1 MEMMKY
7 AKLIDGKLTLFRN
20 PLQKDGMDIYNP
32 SAEVLA
38 GEGYKPYT
46 EEDVDSSRLDACDLG
61 FEYQETD
68 TGIRKVWVYIPNM
81 KKAKAAKL
89 AELEAAFNTA
99 SQKAHCAS
107 SAGFEID
114 ADEIANRNIEGLV
127 LVMQPEE
134 TTLFRAYDNSFHEV
148 TREQLEIMRKEIV
161 INSQYLYQA
170 KWTIEAQIMQAQT
183 AQAVAD
189 IDISADTIAALANTL
204 KAQAMEG
211 ANGEEGAGN
220 AEAS

>member
-1 MEMMKY
+1 MTY

-38 GEGYKPYT
+38 EEGYKPYA
-46 EEDVDSSRLDACDLG
+46 EEDVDSSRLDSCDLS

-68 TGIRKVWVYIPNM
+68 TEIRKVWVYTPNLE
-81 KKAKAAKL
+81 KAKAAKL
-89 AELEAAFNTA
+89 TELEAAFNTA

-148 TREQLEIMRKEIV
+148 TREQLEAMRKEIV

-170 KWTIEAQIMQAQT
+170 KWTFEAQIMQAQT
-183 AQAVAD
+183 EETLAD
-189 IDISADTIAALANTL
+189 IDITAEALAELADSL
-204 KAQAMEG
+204 KVAASEG
-211 ANGEEGAGN
+211 AEN
-220 AEAS
+220 AETV

>member
-1 MEMMKY
+1 MDNMTY

-61 FEYQETD
+61 FEYRETD
-68 TGIRKVWVYIPNM
+68 AGIRKVWVYTPNLE
-81 KKAKAAKL
+81 KAKTTKL
-89 AELEAAFNTA
+89 AELNGAFDAAA
-99 SQKAHCAS
+99 KEAHCTS
-107 SAGFEID
+107 SVGFEID

-134 TTLFRAYDNSFHEV
+134 TTLFRAYDNTFHEV
-148 TREQLEIMRKEIV
+148 TREQLETMRKEIV
-161 INSQYLYQA
+161 VNSQYLYQA
-170 KWTIEAQIMQAQT
+170 KWTMEARIK
-183 AQAVAD
+183 
-189 IDISADTIAALANTL
+189 AAETTEALKIIVVTPGTLEELANSFMNTAAGHT
-204 KAQAMEG
+204 KASIV
-211 ANGEEGAGN
+211 NG
-220 AEAS
+220 

>member
-1 MEMMKY
+1 MEMMTY

-38 GEGYKPYT
+38 GEGYKPYA
-46 EEDVDSSRLDACDLG
+46 EDAVDSSRLDACDLG
-61 FEYQETD
+61 FEYRETD
-68 TGIRKVWVYIPNM
+68 TGIRKVWVYTPNLE
-81 KKAKAAKL
+81 KAKITKL
-89 AELEAAFNTA
+89 AELNGAFDAAA
-99 SQKAHCAS
+99 KEAHCTS
-107 SAGFEID
+107 SAGFEIN

-127 LVMQPEE
+127 LVMQAGG

-170 KWTIEAQIMQAQT
+170 KWTFEAQIMQAQT
-183 AQAVAD
+183 EETLAD
-189 IDISADTIAALANTL
+189 IDITAEALAELADSL
-204 KAQAMEG
+204 KVAASEG
-211 ANGEEGAGN
+211 AEN
-220 AEAS
+220 AETV

>member
-1 MEMMKY
+1 MEMMTY

-32 SAEVLA
+32 PAEVLA
-38 GEGYKPYT
+38 GEGYKLYT
-46 EEDVDSSRLDACDLG
+46 EEDVDSSRLDFCDLS

-68 TGIRKVWVYIPNM
+68 TEIRKVWVYTPNLE
-81 KKAKAAKL
+81 KAKAAKL
-89 AELEAAFNTA
+89 TELEAAFNTT

-127 LVMQPEE
+127 LVMRPEE
-134 TTLFRAYDNSFHEV
+134 TTLFRAYDNTFHEV

-183 AQAVAD
+183 EE
-189 IDISADTIAALANTL
+189 TLAAIVITPEVLTELAGSL
-204 KAQAMEG
+204 KVT
-211 ANGEEGAGN
+211 AN
-220 AEAS
+220 

>member
-1 MEMMKY
+1 MEMMTY

-32 SAEVLA
+32 PAEVLV

-68 TGIRKVWVYIPNM
+68 TGIRKVWVYTPNLE
-81 KKAKAAKL
+81 KAKITKL
-89 AELEAAFNTA
+89 AELNGAFDAAA
-99 SQKAHCAS
+99 KEAHCTS
-107 SAGFEID
+107 SAGFEIN

-127 LVMQPEE
+127 LVMRAGE

-148 TREQLEIMRKEIV
+148 TREQLEAMRKEIV

-170 KWTIEAQIMQAQT
+170 KWTFEAQIMQAQT

-204 KAQAMEG
+204 KAQAMEA
-211 ANGEEGAGN
+211 ANGEEGAGD

>member
-1 MEMMKY
+1 MTTY
-7 AKLIDGKLTLFRN
+7 AKLIEGKPEFFKN
-20 PLQKDGMDIYNP
+20 PLVVNGQYFYNP
-32 SAEVLA
+32 
-38 GEGYKPYT
+38 GEALLKENGYKIYKENTPDSEKSAWCDISFSYDET
-46 EEDVDSSRLDACDLG
+46 EDSIEKICTCVPNLEKAR
-61 FEYQETD
+61 T
-68 TGIRKVWVYIPNM
+68 IRT
-81 KKAKAAKL
+81 L
-89 AELEAAFNTA
+89 ALQTAFDEA
-99 SQKAHCAS
+99 SKEAHCAS

-127 LVMQPEE
+127 LVMQPEK

-189 IDISADTIAALANTL
+189 IDISADTIAALADTL
-204 KAQAMEG
+204 KAQAMEA
-211 ANGEEGAGN
+211 ANGEEGAGD

>member
-1 MEMMKY
+1 MDIMTY

-38 GEGYKPYT
+38 GEGYKPYA
-46 EEDVDSSRLDACDLG
+46 EEVVDASRLESCDLG

-68 TGIRKVWVYIPNM
+68 TEVRKVWVYTPNLE
-81 KKAKAAKL
+81 KAKAAKL
-89 AELEAAFNTA
+89 AELNGAFDAAA
-99 SQKAHCAS
+99 KEAHCTS
-107 SAGFEID
+107 LAGFEID

-127 LVMQPEE
+127 LVTQPEE

-148 TREQLEIMRKEIV
+148 TREQLEAMRKEIV

-170 KWTIEAQIMQAQT
+170 KWTFEAQIMQAQT
-183 AQAVAD
+183 EETLAD
-189 IDISADTIAALANTL
+189 IDITAEALAELADSL
-204 KAQAMEG
+204 KVAASEG
-211 ANGEEGAGN
+211 AED
-220 AEAS
+220 AETV